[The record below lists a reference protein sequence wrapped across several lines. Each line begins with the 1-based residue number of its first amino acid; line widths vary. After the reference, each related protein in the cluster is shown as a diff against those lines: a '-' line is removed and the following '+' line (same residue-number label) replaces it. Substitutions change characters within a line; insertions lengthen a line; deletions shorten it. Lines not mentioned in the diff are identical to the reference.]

1 MHIKR
6 TVASL
11 LVLTTMVNLCP
22 ITTAETAEITTQ
34 KHTVTWTMDA
44 DSYTLKPITG
54 SRTAM
59 VDEGSRLINA
69 KGEAETEIQTTYYRD
84 RTLASVSM
92 NGTGFSFSPIMLE
105 EYYPQEISEETE
117 DTEISED
124 IQEEEQPELED
135 EEEQTESFVPN
146 EEIDDTA
153 VLSCNGGTV
162 SRERNTTTAKWISKH
177 TNDAPVLA
185 AENASVKYIN
195 NKPSLTSTGNS
206 IAEKIWD
213 FTVKIFSRKWSVIR
227 NEEK

>member
-1 MHIKR
+1 MNIKR

-11 LVLTTMVNLCP
+11 LVLSTLVNLCP
-22 ITTAETAEITTQ
+22 ITTAEIAEPITQ

-105 EYYPQEISEETE
+105 EYYPQETSDETE
-117 DTEISED
+117 DTEINED
-124 IQEEEQPELED
+124 TQEEQPELTD
-135 EEEQTESFVPN
+135 EEVRPCDRRTW
-146 EEIDDTA
+146 
-153 VLSCNGGTV
+153 SCDGIHV
-162 SRERNTTTAKWISKH
+162 
-177 TNDAPVLA
+177 
-185 AENASVKYIN
+185 
-195 NKPSLTSTGNS
+195 
-206 IAEKIWD
+206 
-213 FTVKIFSRKWSVIR
+213 
-227 NEEK
+227 